1 MKILVVIY
9 YDGSAESVTR
19 PLAKLSPLQAEMG
32 FSADLYVYGE
42 KDPDNFQIGN
52 FEGRAYFQR
61 FEVAAA
67 EWVAEAVRALVA
79 RNQYYGVIA
88 ADQEQASALAVLMA
102 NKLDY
107 DFVTGVVSMRKEKE
121 GLLCERP
128 VYNNNLSASYLLRHP
143 FVLSEKL
150 PKNAGGAT
158 SLQAGTPR
166 NIVWDYLE
174 KVPAPAWLLEKS
186 LIEENLSRPES
197 PVLLAVG
204 MGVSKREDVNR
215 IRDFAEKNGFD
226 FGVSRPVAMRGWSG
240 INDIIGVSGRIL
252 APEITIAIGISGAAA
267 FYAGIEQ
274 SGYILSINTDPDA
287 AITERSD
294 AVIAD
299 DYNNVLDG
307 LFELLSDYKR

>member
-107 DFVTGVVSMRKEKE
+107 DFVTGVVSMSGTMIGNESGIIICLTVRYS
-121 GLLCERP
+121 GYSQIRFSPMNLLT
-128 VYNNNLSASYLLRHP
+128 Y
-143 FVLSEKL
+143 SE
-150 PKNAGGAT
+150 AGRARMF
-158 SLQAGTPR
+158 S
-166 NIVWDYLE
+166 
-174 KVPAPAWLLEKS
+174 
-186 LIEENLSRPES
+186 
-197 PVLLAVG
+197 
-204 MGVSKREDVNR
+204 GVSNCSIFPPFIMQ
-215 IRDFAEKNGFD
+215 IR
-226 FGVSRPVAMRGWSG
+226 S
-240 INDIIGVSGRIL
+240 
-252 APEITIAIGISGAAA
+252 AI
-267 FYAGIEQ
+267 
-274 SGYILSINTDPDA
+274 
-287 AITERSD
+287 
-294 AVIAD
+294 
-299 DYNNVLDG
+299 
-307 LFELLSDYKR
+307 